1 MPSPQSRPHAVALH
15 TSEKIDD
22 YCVTSGTHGGF
33 WSAGSVADS
42 GSDGDVGMTGSTAL
56 ADCQKT
62 GMW

>member
-15 TSEKIDD
+15 TSENIDD
-22 YCVTSGTHGGF
+22 YCMTSGVPGRF
-33 WSAGSVADS
+33 WSAGSDTDS
-42 GSDGDVGMTGSTAL
+42 GSEGGVGMTGSTAL